1 MDEEKSTQTERGGE
15 AVTNAEKKAVLLEYQ
30 AIERRI
36 KRLQSEKQGWLEKA
50 TAVSPNLSDM
60 PKSGGTDKIQNAVCR
75 IADIEAD
82 INREIDR
89 QIDLRERIEAAIHA
103 IPDGRLRDLMRYR
116 YMDGKK
122 FEEIAVAM
130 HLDYRWV
137 RRLHGRALSKL
148 TLESPPPPVL

>member
-60 PKSGGTDKIQNAVCR
+60 PKGGGADKIQNAVCR

-89 QIDLRERIEAAIHA
+89 QIDLRERIEAAIRA

-116 YMDGKK
+116 YMDGMTWEK
-122 FEEIAVAM
+122 IAVKM
-130 HLDYRWV
+130 EISYQWV
-137 RRLHGRALSKL
+137 CKLHGDALKEIEFS
-148 TLESPPPPVL
+148 

>member
-60 PKSGGTDKIQNAVCR
+60 PKGGGTDKIQNAVCL

-89 QIDLRERIEAAIHA
+89 QIDLRERIEAAICA
-103 IPDGRLRDLMRYR
+103 IPDGRLRDLMQYR
-116 YMDGKK
+116 YIDG
-122 FEEIAVAM
+122 FTWEQIAVTMNYSYVHICRM
-130 HLDYRWV
+130 H
-137 RRLHGRALSKL
+137 GQALAVIML
-148 TLESPPPPVL
+148 

>member
-15 AVTNAEKKAVLLEYQ
+15 AVTNAEKKAILLEYQ

-36 KRLQSEKQGWLEKA
+36 KRLQSEKRGWLEKA

-60 PKSGGTDKIQNAVCR
+60 PKGGGADKIQNAVCR
-75 IADIEAD
+75 IADIEQK

-89 QIDLRERIEAAIHA
+89 QIDLRERIEAAVCA

-116 YMDGKK
+116 YIDGLTWEK
-122 FEEIAVAM
+122 IAVKM
-130 HLDYRWV
+130 EISYQWV
-137 RRLHGRALSKL
+137 CKLHGDALKEIEFS
-148 TLESPPPPVL
+148 

>member
-15 AVTNAEKKAVLLEYQ
+15 AVTNAEKKAILLEYQ

-89 QIDLRERIEAAIHA
+89 QIDLRERIEAAICA

-116 YMDGKK
+116 YIDGMTW
-122 FEEIAVAM
+122 EQIAVTM
-130 HLDYRWV
+130 RLDYRWV
-137 RRLHGRALSKL
+137 LRLHGRALSEL
-148 TLESPPPPVL
+148 TIESHYNPVL

>member
-1 MDEEKSTQTERGGE
+1 MDEEKSAQKERGGE
-15 AVTNAEKKAVLLEYQ
+15 AVTNAEKKAILLEYQ

-82 INREIDR
+82 INRQIDR
-89 QIDLRERIEAAIHA
+89 QIDLRERIETAIVGLKDERLQDVMRYKY
-103 IPDGRLRDLMRYR
+103 IDGKTLEWIAVEMNYSYKQICRFHGYALRDIKM
-116 YMDGKK
+116 
-122 FEEIAVAM
+122 
-130 HLDYRWV
+130 
-137 RRLHGRALSKL
+137 S
-148 TLESPPPPVL
+148 

>member
-1 MDEEKSTQTERGGE
+1 M
-15 AVTNAEKKAVLLEYQ
+15 TNGEKKDILREYQ
-30 AIERRI
+30 MIERRI
-36 KRLQSEKQGWLEKA
+36 RRLQDEKKSWMEKA
-50 TAVSPNLSDM
+50 TSVSPTLSDM
-60 PKSGGTDKIQNAVCR
+60 PKGGGTDKIQNAVCR

-89 QIDLRERIEAAIHA
+89 LIDLRERIEAAICA

-148 TLESPPPPVL
+148 TLESPPTSVL

>member
-60 PKSGGTDKIQNAVCR
+60 PKGGGTDKIQNAVCR
-75 IADIEAD
+75 IADIEQK
-82 INREIDR
+82 INRDIDR
-89 QIDLRERIEAAIHA
+89 QIDLRERIEAAVCA
-103 IPDGRLRDLMRYR
+103 ISDGKLRDLMRYR
-116 YMDGKK
+116 YIDGMTW
-122 FEEIAVAM
+122 EQIAVEM
-130 HLDYRWV
+130 HYSYVHICRM
-137 RRLHGRALSKL
+137 HGQALAQIML
-148 TLESPPPPVL
+148 